1 MFSCDLPS
9 GPRSLVVKFNINYL
23 DLHTNHGHPLVG
35 NTSSL
40 LCDAF
45 GCLLCNFL
53 ENFLRRSLYNFLRS
67 HFSLELLPV
76 GPSTRARQNFH
87 IVFDVRHGRRAADRF
102 ADHIQRGILHLREA
116 DAASAHI
123 QFLSRLRPRLLEPRA
138 LRLVAVN
145 AHEVNRHVAL
155 LARKRRHHQRLA
167 RIAVITERP
176 HAVRHGVTDHS
187 PEHGFLVILV
197 EIRANHF
204 AQHLDP
210 LAAIMK
216 LRWLPSDGS
225 PVVQLVPMSVEGQLT
240 VTAWGVC

>member
-1 MFSCDLPS
+1 M
-9 GPRSLVVKFNINYL
+9 
-23 DLHTNHGHPLVG
+23 
-35 NTSSL
+35 
-40 LCDAF
+40 CDAF
-45 GCLLCNFL
+45 GCLLCSFLYNFL
-53 ENFLRRSLYNFLRS
+53 CRSLRNFLRR

-76 GPSTRARQNFH
+76 GSSARARQNFH

-116 DAASAHI
+116 DAASAHV

-187 PEHGFLVILV
+187 PKHGFLVILV
-197 EIRANHF
+197 EVLANHF

-216 LRWLPSDGS
+216 VRWLPSEGPPAARIL
-225 PVVQLVPMSVEGQLT
+225 PVSAE
-240 VTAWGVC
+240 CY